1 MDHESGWQ
9 FMPEEAWQA
18 GLYELIVNTRLE
30 DLAGNNLHGLFD
42 ISSEEELI
50 ELLQNR

>member
-1 MDHESGWQ
+1 
-9 FMPEEAWQA
+9 MPEEAWQA

-50 ELLQNR
+50 LLDKEEVTSPFQVE